1 MIDNTLTILENN
13 LPSKEELHTFC
24 EMLFTIGVDI
34 VEIPVEVYK
43 VMKSLPEHQKFILNI
58 EYVDEMKEYP
68 GFFRYICRYKAEL
81 DKLIYELQLNDIRE
95 IVKLRT
101 LQVGR
106 EYRVVGLDDLMCYD
120 SYEKFLE
127 EILHCLPNSS
137 VIFNPENSYGC
148 ASALAMQWAAYYGN
162 YVTTSFA
169 GCKNNAATE
178 EVLMALRLAIRH
190 KPNRDLTILP
200 RLTRL
205 YEQFTGQKT
214 GNRKPIIGKN
224 IFQVEAGIH
233 VDAIKKNP
241 ATYEAYD
248 PKLVGKY
255 TELVIGKHSGTKAIV
270 LKMEELG
277 LPVMDTTDI
286 EKLLYHIK
294 SICTQHRK
302 SLSDEEF
309 VRLVEEVSRNEGNEI
324 HR

>member
-1 MIDNTLTILENN
+1 
-13 LPSKEELHTFC
+13 
-24 EMLFTIGVDI
+24 MLFTIGVDI

-43 VMKSLPEHQKFILNI
+43 VMESLPEHQKFILNI

-68 GFFRYICRYKAEL
+68 GFFRYVCRYKAEL

-127 EILHCLPNSS
+127 EILNCLPNSS

-286 EKLLYHIK
+286 EELLYQIK

>member
-1 MIDNTLTILENN
+1 M
-13 LPSKEELHTFC
+13 HTFC

-43 VMKSLPEHQKFILNI
+43 VMESLPEHQKFILNI

-68 GFFRYICRYKAEL
+68 GFFRYICRYKAEI

-309 VRLVEEVSRNEGNEI
+309 VRLVKEVSRNEGNEI